1 MDSTRLGSRKRVNTI
16 SDEDIRKLLIS
27 YAENRIMN
35 PKVARE
41 LLDRIL
47 KIMIPQDNHER
58 RETK

>member
-27 YAENRIMN
+27 YAENGIMN

>member
-1 MDSTRLGSRKRVNTI
+1 MVFTRHGCRKRVNTI
-16 SDEDIRKLLIS
+16 SEDEIRKLLKY
-27 YAENRIMN
+27 YAENGIMN